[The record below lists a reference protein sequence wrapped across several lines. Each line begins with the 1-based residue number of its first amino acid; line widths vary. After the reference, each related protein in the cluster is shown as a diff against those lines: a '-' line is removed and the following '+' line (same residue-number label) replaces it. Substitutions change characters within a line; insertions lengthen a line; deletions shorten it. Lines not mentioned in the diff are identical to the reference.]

1 MLIRAFCALLLLW
14 SSLTVALTVTEAEY
28 FFNTDPG
35 PGNGIDIPITPG
47 ETVDI
52 TALLVPTNLLPAGE
66 SHDLFLRYRS
76 DEGQW
81 GNTERRSF
89 FMHTPDPNVFA
100 GRDVTLAQY
109 WFDDLP
115 AATVDINDDPEVTF
129 AALIPTSGLVTNR
142 AHRFSI
148 RYIGTNGY
156 VSNTESR
163 YFFIHEPIPGIWYSR
178 DITHVE
184 YQFDALPPVL
194 IDLGNNFEVDY
205 YDLVPVGGLTP
216 NQNHKFTVRYLDEDG
231 RWSNPEARYFFA
243 IQLEGGSVEYY
254 DITHIEY
261 SFDGVNPVAVD
272 VTDGQSIN
280 YAALIASLGL
290 TVNQSHRLA
299 VRYLDSRG
307 FWSNAEARYVFVHEE
322 IDGSLELVDVVSLQY
337 WIDSNTPLQVDLA
350 DAANVNFASLVPH
363 FVGPGPH
370 NFYLRY
376 ISADGRYSNTEKLP
390 FFVWSGA
397 GASATARL
405 NGAEYFVN
413 VDPGVGNGVPITLP
427 QDGTWDEGSEST
439 LSVLTGLPV
448 GFHAFGIRF
457 RDELGFWSP
466 TLIDTF
472 LVGPVLVISHSGND
486 IVLTWTAN
494 PDNIPFH
501 IYRAPGVEGPYTD
514 IGTSNTLSYTDPGVL
529 NSFNS
534 RTYYITTTNNGVLS
548 RYRLPASAPPKQ
560 KNMQ

>member
-1 MLIRAFCALLLLW
+1 MLNRALCALLLVW
-14 SSLTVALTVTEAEY
+14 STYSCALTITEAEY

-35 PGNGIDIPITPG
+35 PGNGVDISITPG
-47 ETVDI
+47 ESVNI
-52 TALLVPTNLLPAGE
+52 TGLNVPSSLLTAGRE
-66 SHDLFLRYRS
+66 HYLFLRYRS

-81 GNTERRSF
+81 GNTERRAF
-89 FMHTPDPNVFA
+89 FIHTPDPNTFA
-100 GRDVTLAQY
+100 GRDVTHAEY
-109 WFDDLP
+109 WFDNLTP
-115 AATVDINDDPEVTF
+115 TLVDINDDPEVVY
-129 AALIPTSGLVTNR
+129 AALIPTAGLTTNS
-142 AHRFSI
+142 AHKFSI

-156 VSNTESR
+156 ISNTESR

-184 YQFDALPPVL
+184 YQFDNLPATLVD
-194 IDLGNNFEVDY
+194 IGNNFEIDY
-205 YDLVPVGGLTP
+205 YALLPVGGLTP

-243 IQLEGGSVEYY
+243 IQLEGGTVEYY

-280 YAALIASLGL
+280 YSALIASLGL
-290 TVNQSHRLA
+290 TVNQTHKLS

-307 FWSNAEARYVFVHEE
+307 YWSNPEARYVFVHEE
-322 IDGSLELVDVVSLQY
+322 LDGTLTMLNVAAVEY
-337 WIDSNTPLQVDLA
+337 WIDSNAPLQVDIA

-376 ISADGRYSNTEKLP
+376 VSAEGVRSNTEKLP
-390 FFVWSGA
+390 FFVWTGA
-397 GASATARL
+397 GASNTARL

-413 VDPGVGNGVPITLP
+413 ADPGVGNGVPITFP
-427 QDGTWDEGSEST
+427 QDGAWDEGSEST

-472 LVGPVLVISHSGND
+472 LVGPTLVISHSGND

-501 IYRAPGVEGPYTD
+501 IYRAPGVEGPYTE
-514 IGTSNTLSYTDPGVL
+514 IGTSNTLSFTDIGAIS
-529 NSFNS
+529 SFNA
-534 RTYYITTTNNGVLS
+534 RTYYITTTRNGVLS

-560 KNMQ
+560 QNMQ